1 MFGLT
6 PQAVLTRMAAFLL
19 WSLACMTAGYLYKA
33 HRVAVDQ
40 AALQATQDTAQLT
53 AQAGAQAADTIQI
66 DTLKSQLAA
75 ANSRANSLQ
84 RRIAELSHANPP
96 ALTCRLPDGLRDAI
110 NADLAP
116 GAR

>member
-6 PQAVLTRMAAFLL
+6 PQAILARLAAFLI
-19 WSLACMTAGYLYKA
+19 WSLVCMLSGYLFKS
-33 HRVAVDQ
+33 HRVAVEQ
-40 AALQATQDTAQLT
+40 AAREATQDTAQAT

-84 RRIAELSHANPP
+84 RRIAELSNANP
-96 ALTCRLPDGLRDAI
+96 AATTCRLPDGLRDAI

-116 GAR
+116 VAR